1 VKKQIGV
8 ITMGQAPRTDLLP
21 EIERFFPTN
30 VDFIQRGVLDDFD
43 QEKLQKIKP
52 ESGQTTLISRLK
64 DGTSATMAKE
74 KVIPIIQ
81 QIIDDFNQNQIQL
94 IIVACTGEFP
104 PFDSKIPIIYP
115 DYLLNYVAQ
124 GIFRKKEQIGV
135 IIPLPEQADSIQKK
149 WHTAGFKT
157 ITVASS
163 PYQFDEQSLIRAT
176 KYLEQSSIQTIV
188 LDCIGYTQKMK
199 AIVREHSTKNV
210 LLSRNIVFKN
220 AGELF

>member
-1 VKKQIGV
+1 
-8 ITMGQAPRTDLLP
+8 M
-21 EIERFFPTN
+21 
-30 VDFIQRGVLDDFD
+30 
-43 QEKLQKIKP
+43 
-52 ESGQTTLISRLK
+52 SRLK

-81 QIIDDFNQNQIQL
+81 RIIDDFNQNQIQL

-115 DYLLNYVAQ
+115 DYLLNHATQ

-157 ITVASS
+157 ITVAS
-163 PYQFDEQSLIRAT
+163 FSLPIRR
-176 KYLEQSSIQTIV
+176 TIT
-188 LDCIGYTQKMK
+188 Y
-199 AIVREHSTKNV
+199 
-210 LLSRNIVFKN
+210 SRNKISRTIFHPDDCT
-220 AGELF
+220 